1 MRPWLRPSR
10 RAVATSD
17 GGRRVTV
24 RDDRIRPF
32 TRAVAVLVLPFL
44 VVAVVLLY
52 LLPHRT
58 EQLFAWTIA
67 PPLTSMLLA
76 SAYVGGIWFFVR
88 VLVGRRWHRV
98 KYGFPA
104 VLLFAVLLGTAT
116 LLHWDRFHHGHVS
129 FIAWSVLYL
138 VTPVLVAAVLV
149 VDWRADPGVPEERD
163 LRIPTAARIV
173 LAVVGG
179 AALLCGASMFLLP
192 EHTTRLWAWETTPL
206 TARVVGAVL
215 TLPGAVNLW
224 LLRETR
230 WSAMREVVQAEIVS
244 LLFIAVALAV
254 SVRDLEWER
263 PAAAA
268 VVGGILV
275 SLLGFASF
283 YVWCERRLRRAD

>member
-1 MRPWLRPSR
+1 M
-10 RAVATSD
+10 T
-17 GGRRVTV
+17 G
-24 RDDRIRPF
+24 RDDRIRPY
-32 TRAVAVLVLPFL
+32 TRGVAVLVLPFL

-52 LLPHRT
+52 LLPNST
-58 EQLFAWTIA
+58 EDLFAWTIA
-67 PPLTSMLLA
+67 PPLTSMLLG

-88 VLVGRRWHRV
+88 VIVTRRWHRV

-104 VLLFAVLLGTAT
+104 VLLFASLLGIAT

-129 FIAWSVLYL
+129 FIAWSVLYA
-138 VTPVLVAAVLV
+138 VTPLLVAGVLV
-149 VDWRADPGVPEERD
+149 VNWRSDPGVPEERD
-163 LRIPTAARIV
+163 LRIPTAARVV

-179 AALLCGASMFLLP
+179 AALLCGASLFLLP
-192 EHTTRLWAWETTPL
+192 EHGTRLWAWETTPL

-224 LLRETR
+224 LLRESR

-244 LLFIAVALAV
+244 LVFISIALAV
-254 SVRDLEWER
+254 SARDLQWAR

-268 VVGGILV
+268 VVGGIGV

-283 YVWCERRLRRAD
+283 YLWCERRQRRGVRGG

>member
-1 MRPWLRPSR
+1 M
-10 RAVATSD
+10 T
-17 GGRRVTV
+17 G

-32 TRAVAVLVLPFL
+32 TRGVAVLVLPFL

-52 LLPHRT
+52 LLPNRT

-88 VLVGRRWHRV
+88 VLVTRRWHRV

-104 VLLFAVLLGTAT
+104 VLVFAALLGVAT
-116 LLHWDRFHHGHVS
+116 VLHWDRFHHGHVS
-129 FIAWSVLYL
+129 FVAWAVLYL
-138 VTPVLVAAVLV
+138 LTPLLVAGVLLV
-149 VDWRADPGVPEERD
+149 NWRADPGAPEERD
-163 LRIPTAARIV
+163 LRIPTPARVV
-173 LAVVGG
+173 LAAVGG
-179 AALLCGASMFLLP
+179 AALLCGASLFLLP
-192 EHTTRLWAWETTPL
+192 EHGMRLWAWETTPL
-206 TARVVGAVL
+206 TARVTGAVL

-244 LLFIAVALAV
+244 LAFIAIALVV
-254 SVRDLEWER
+254 SAGDLEWGR
-263 PAAAA
+263 PAAGA
-268 VVGGILV
+268 VVGGIVV

-283 YVWCERRLRRAD
+283 YLWCERRLRREG